1 MLLRA
6 WWYAAN
12 AEAVATRARVTS
24 RCGVQRTRVDAWSL
38 ETRKNTQFVSSLVSE
53 SWWDTALHGW
63 ALRGKQEACPTA
75 GFACGD
81 VRE

>member
-1 MLLRA
+1 
-6 WWYAAN
+6 
-12 AEAVATRARVTS
+12 
-24 RCGVQRTRVDAWSL
+24 CGVRRTRGDAWSF

-63 ALRGKQEACPTA
+63 APRGKLEAGPTA
-75 GFACGD
+75 GLACGD